1 MKEKIYYKFKKVR
14 EILFLSFY
22 NLIRSF
28 YKNKNTDFQ
37 EIIYKN
43 RTIINSKQIF
53 LTKEEYDVNT
63 YGIPGHIFSKIDKK
77 INNFPTYSDVF
88 LFFSSYL
95 SEKIN
100 YLEIGVSVLKNFVQ
114 LNANFESANLVAY
127 DINPIAPSNKELFN
141 SNEKFDRDSNIFY
154 GSNKVNN
161 NELIYFKGSVLDVE
175 DTELFNS
182 KIKYK
187 YNFIFSDA
195 LHEPDAVMQEYHN
208 IIKDNL
214 DDEFIL
220 YFDDL
225 DFEGLNSTVKNIF
238 DDLKTSHDKIYFTTF
253 YVNGWIG
260 QHEKLH
266 KNGVISTINFHEI
279 LKREKIKLP
288 LIKNWV

>member
-1 MKEKIYYKFKKVR
+1 M
-14 EILFLSFY
+14 
-22 NLIRSF
+22 
-28 YKNKNTDFQ
+28 
-37 EIIYKN
+37 
-43 RTIINSKQIF
+43 
-53 LTKEEYDVNT
+53 
-63 YGIPGHIFSKIDKK
+63 
-77 INNFPTYSDVF
+77 
-88 LFFSSYL
+88 
-95 SEKIN
+95 
-100 YLEIGVSVLKNFVQ
+100 
-114 LNANFESANLVAY
+114 
-127 DINPIAPSNKELFN
+127 
-141 SNEKFDRDSNIFY
+141 
-154 GSNKVNN
+154 NN
-161 NELIYFKGSVLDVE
+161 NELIYFKGSVLDGE

-195 LHEPDAVMQEYHN
+195 LHEPDAVMQEYQN

>member
-1 MKEKIYYKFKKVR
+1 MKEKFSYKFKKAR
-14 EILFLSFY
+14 EIIFLSFY
-22 NLIRSF
+22 DLIRSF

-37 EIIYKN
+37 EMIYKN
-43 RTIINSKQIF
+43 RTIIDSKKTF
-53 LTKEEYDVNT
+53 LTKEDYDVNT
-63 YGIPGHIFSKIDKK
+63 YGIPGHIFTKIDKK
-77 INNFPTYSDVF
+77 INNFPTYSDLF

-127 DINPIAPSNKELFN
+127 DINPIAPSSKELFN
-141 SNEKFDRDSNIFY
+141 NKMLESNSNIFY

-161 NELIYFKGSVLDVE
+161 NELIYFKGSVLDSD

-182 KIKYK
+182 RIKHK

-195 LHEPDAVMQEYHN
+195 LHEPDAVMKEYQN

-225 DFEGLNSTVKNIF
+225 DFEGLNLTVKNIF
-238 DDLKTSHDKIYFTTF
+238 TDLKKSRDKIYFTTF
-253 YVNGWIG
+253 YINGWIG

-266 KNGVISTINFHEI
+266 KNGVISTINFYEI

>member
-1 MKEKIYYKFKKVR
+1 MKEKLYYKFKKVR

-77 INNFPTYSDVF
+77 INNFPTYSDLFV
-88 LFFSSYL
+88 FFSSYL

-141 SNEKFDRDSNIFY
+141 NNEKFDRDSNIFY

-187 YNFIFSDA
+187 YNFIFCDA

-214 DDEFIL
+214 DDDFIL

-225 DFEGLNSTVKNIF
+225 DFEGLNLTVKNIF

-253 YVNGWIG
+253 YINGWIG

>member
-1 MKEKIYYKFKKVR
+1 MKEKFSYKFKKAR
-14 EILFLSFY
+14 EIIFLSFY
-22 NLIRSF
+22 DLIRSF

-37 EIIYKN
+37 EMIYKN
-43 RTIINSKQIF
+43 RTIIDSKKTF
-53 LTKEEYDVNT
+53 LTKEDYDVNT
-63 YGIPGHIFSKIDKK
+63 YGIPGHIFTKIDKK
-77 INNFPTYSDVF
+77 INNFPTYSDLF

-127 DINPIAPSNKELFN
+127 DINPIAPSSKELFN
-141 SNEKFDRDSNIFY
+141 NKMLESNSNIFY

-161 NELIYFKGSVLDVE
+161 NELIYFKGSVLDSD

-182 KIKYK
+182 RIKHK

-195 LHEPDAVMQEYHN
+195 LHEPDAVMKEYQN

-225 DFEGLNSTVKNIF
+225 DFEGLNLTVKNIF
-238 DDLKTSHDKIYFTTF
+238 NDLKKSRDKIYFTTF
-253 YVNGWIG
+253 YINGWIG

-266 KNGVISTINFHEI
+266 KNGVISTINFYEI

>member
-195 LHEPDAVMQEYHN
+195 LHESDAVMQEYHN

>member
-1 MKEKIYYKFKKVR
+1 MKEKLSYKFKKAR
-14 EILFLSFY
+14 EIILLSFY

-43 RTIINSKQIF
+43 RTIINSEKIF
-53 LTKEEYDVNT
+53 LTKEDYDVNT

-77 INNFPTYSDVF
+77 INNFPTYTDLF

-114 LNANFESANLVAY
+114 LNANFESANLIAY
-127 DINPIAPSNKELFN
+127 DINPIAPSSKELFN
-141 SNEKFDRDSNIFY
+141 NNEMLKSNSKIFY

-161 NELIYFKGSVLDVE
+161 NELIYFKGSVLDA
-175 DTELFNS
+175 DDAELFNS
-182 KIKYK
+182 EIKYK
-187 YNFIFSDA
+187 CNFIFSDA
-195 LHEPDAVMQEYHN
+195 LHEPDAVMKEYQN

-225 DFEGLNSTVKNIF
+225 DFEGLNLTVQNIF
-238 DDLKTSHDKIYFTTF
+238 NDLKTSRDKIYFTTF

-266 KNGVISTINFHEI
+266 KNGVISTINFYEI